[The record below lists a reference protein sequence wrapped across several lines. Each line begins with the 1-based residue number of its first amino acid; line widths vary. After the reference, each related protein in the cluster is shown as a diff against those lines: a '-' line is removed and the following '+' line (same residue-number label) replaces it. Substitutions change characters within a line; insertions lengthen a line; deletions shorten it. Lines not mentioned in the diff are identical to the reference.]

1 MQGVLRSM
9 DEPRL
14 YSFVLGERTDE
25 FLRQQSINAAV
36 VGFLVHL
43 ILCVSYGLGR
53 IDLPGMEPLID
64 SYLDALYTP
73 FSIILAYEV
82 YELIRAIPESFS
94 NAIGKQFEVVTLLV
108 VRDIFKNLADLNETE
123 STALYDPVAFIA
135 VEVVAFIVLF
145 ATALYFRNTT
155 SNATP
160 KMHADH
166 ALSAFVRQKKTLATA
181 LFVVYVLVALW
192 SFTTWTNGVIGG
204 EGNLSRTV
212 FFSDFFTWLVMSD
225 ILILLISYKHTTD
238 FNHLA
243 RNTGFVLSTVVIR
256 VGIGT
261 PGYAGAALFI
271 LASVLAVG
279 VLWLNTTFD
288 RGLVGIE
295 AE

>member
-1 MQGVLRSM
+1 M

-14 YSFVLGERTDE
+14 YRFALGKKTDE

-43 ILCVSYGLGR
+43 VLCVLYGLGR
-53 IDLPGMEPLID
+53 IDLPGMEPLLD

-123 STALYDPVAFIA
+123 STAVYDPVAFIA

-145 ATALYFRNTT
+145 ATALYFRKTT
-155 SNATP
+155 SSSAP
-160 KMHADH
+160 MMHADH
-166 ALSAFVRQKKTLATA
+166 ALSAFVRQKQTLATA
-181 LFVVYVLVALW
+181 LFLVYILVALW

-204 EGNLSRTV
+204 EGTLSRTV

-288 RGLVGIE
+288 RGFFNVE
-295 AE
+295 SE

>member
-1 MQGVLRSM
+1 M

-14 YSFVLGERTDE
+14 YRFALGKKTDE

-43 ILCVSYGLGR
+43 VLCVLYGLGR

-123 STALYDPVAFIA
+123 STPVYDPVAFIA

-145 ATALYFRNTT
+145 ATALYFRKTT
-155 SNATP
+155 SSSAP
-160 KMHADH
+160 IMHADH
-166 ALSAFVRQKKTLATA
+166 ALSAFVRQKQTLATA
-181 LFVVYVLVALW
+181 LFLVYILVALW

-204 EGNLSRTV
+204 EGTLSRTV

-288 RGLVGIE
+288 RGFFNVE
-295 AE
+295 SQ

>member
-1 MQGVLRSM
+1 M

-14 YSFVLGERTDE
+14 YRFVLGEKTDE

-43 ILCVSYGLGR
+43 VLCVLYGTGR

-145 ATALYFRNTT
+145 ATALYFRKTT
-155 SNATP
+155 SKATP
-160 KMHADH
+160 KMHADR
-166 ALSAFVRQKKTLATA
+166 AISSFVRQKKTLATA

-192 SFTTWTNGVIGG
+192 SFTTWTSGVIGG

-256 VGIGT
+256 VGIGA

-271 LASVLAVG
+271 LACVLAVG

-288 RGLVGIE
+288 RSVKDPE
-295 AE
+295 EE

>member
-1 MQGVLRSM
+1 M

-14 YSFVLGERTDE
+14 YRFALGKKTDE

-43 ILCVSYGLGR
+43 VLCVLYGLGR
-53 IDLPGMEPLID
+53 IDLPGMEPLLD

-123 STALYDPVAFIA
+123 STAVYDPVGFIA
-135 VEVVAFIVLF
+135 VEVLAFIVLF
-145 ATALYFRNTT
+145 ATALYFRKTT
-155 SNATP
+155 SSSAP
-160 KMHADH
+160 MMHADH
-166 ALSAFVRQKKTLATA
+166 ALSAFVRQKQTLATA
-181 LFVVYVLVALW
+181 LFLVYILVALW

-204 EGNLSRTV
+204 EGTLSRTV

-288 RGLVGIE
+288 RGFFNVE
-295 AE
+295 SE